1 MQNRFEN
8 SAGDNVIN
16 GIQTNGIDFYQDFIG
31 SGGRVIYIF
40 KSQLRL
46 LPVAFKRKGSHRPGF
61 HLVFIL

>member
-31 SGGRVIYIF
+31 TGGRVIYIF
-40 KSQLRL
+40 KSQLR
-46 LPVAFKRKGSHRPGF
+46 
-61 HLVFIL
+61 